1 MYKFVFENNVAKIQ
15 TTEGVDVVVQPFN
28 IPSFGDGIP
37 WESAEQAEEWLK
49 QHYPGMLEGDVLPPP
64 VEEETPDTET
74 AGIEIS
80 VTGE

>member
-15 TTEGVDVVVQPFN
+15 TNEGVDVVVQPFYV
-28 IPSFGDGIP
+28 PPFGDGVA

-49 QHYPGMLEGDVLPPP
+49 QHYPGMIEGNIVLPPI
-64 VEEETPDTET
+64 VEDTSDTET
-74 AGIEIS
+74 TDAKTS